1 MRTPAFGARD
11 RGIAKLGQKN
21 ITSASPFTKISIIPI
36 GRPPRVVGMRW
47 NQPWNFSR
55 LPKHLTEHRMWDRII
70 CRVRSAPDRA
80 RYYRVARAAIT
91 RGLPFERL
99 AFPVSAARPLSRP
112 RGPRGARVTAY
123 TVCSRFENSQKLLG
137 TSPLLTRIQS
147 APQKLSHAFSCG
159 RVDVLRAGAPEC
171 VTPLLFAP
179 LWSRVGEQEHST
191 KLPVPVPEPNHRKAQ
206 SPHGLPCIRQ

>member
-1 MRTPAFGARD
+1 MWRERTADRCALARRAGRVTIVYGSAIRRN
-11 RGIAKLGQKN
+11 RGDG
-21 ITSASPFTKISIIPI
+21 
-36 GRPPRVVGMRW
+36 
-47 NQPWNFSR
+47 
-55 LPKHLTEHRMWDRII
+55 
-70 CRVRSAPDRA
+70 RVRPARGERRSRRAVDERCRTGDVGPDNLSCAVRA
-80 RYYRVARAAIT
+80 GSRPLLPSRAKT

-99 AFPVSAARPLSRP
+99 AFPVSAARCLGHAETRC
-112 RGPRGARVTAY
+112 ARNTAY

-137 TSPLLTRIQS
+137 TSPHLTRIQS

>member
-1 MRTPAFGARD
+1 MYGSAIRRNRGDGRVHARPAARRTSR
-11 RGIAKLGQKN
+11 RGRRAESGV
-21 ITSASPFTKISIIPI
+21 
-36 GRPPRVVGMRW
+36 GRE
-47 NQPWNFSR
+47 
-55 LPKHLTEHRMWDRII
+55 TWDRII

-80 RYYRVARAAIT
+80 RYYRVARAAT

-99 AFPVSAARPLSRP
+99 AFPVSAARCLAARP

-137 TSPLLTRIQS
+137 TSPHLTRIQS

>member
-1 MRTPAFGARD
+1 MCGPRR
-11 RGIAKLGQKN
+11 IAPVT
-21 ITSASPFTKISIIPI
+21 TSS
-36 GRPPRVVGMRW
+36 RP
-47 NQPWNFSR
+47 SR
-55 LPKHLTEHRMWDRII
+55 NKPGD
-70 CRVRSAPDRA
+70 CRLSVWRFRFPLRA
-80 RYYRVARAAIT
+80 
-91 RGLPFERL
+91 
-99 AFPVSAARPLSRP
+99 VSAT
-112 RGPRGARVTAY
+112 GATRCPRVTAY
-123 TVCSRFENSQKLLG
+123 TVCSRFENTQKLLG
-137 TSPLLTRIQS
+137 TSPHLTRIQS